1 MTAAQFRAESVDTL
15 VDEYYA
21 KRYSTVHATG
31 CLGGAAKAMH
41 TSLERGRAQGSF
53 PLTLELGAGEFQHY
67 RFVTHARRCYLA
79 ADLRV
84 PTGSAFYQDLLRG
97 AGPRD
102 LRFVAADASCLP
114 FADASIDRVVAS
126 CLILHL
132 ADPLAALREWQRVCR
147 PSGTIDFLVPCEPG
161 LALRAF
167 RRVVSHRAAK
177 AHGVSAADFDLVNAL
192 DHVSYFERIQT
203 IARAAVEPARR
214 LDVRYYPL
222 PGVASWNLNAFAV
235 FAITARGPRRT

>member
-1 MTAAQFRAESVDTL
+1 MTADQFRAESVDTL

-41 TSLERGRAQGSF
+41 ASLERGRAQGTF
-53 PLTLELGAGEFQHY
+53 PITLELGAGEFQHY
-67 RFVTHARRCYLA
+67 RFVTHARRRYLA
-79 ADLRV
+79 ADIRV
-84 PTGSAFYQDLLRG
+84 PTGLPFYQDLVRG
-97 AGPRD
+97 AGPED

-114 FADASIDRVVAS
+114 FADSSIDRVVAS

-132 ADPLAALREWQRVCR
+132 DDPLAALREWQRVCR
-147 PSGTIDFLVPCEPG
+147 PGGTIDFLVPCEPG

-167 RRVVSHRAAK
+167 RRLVSHRAAK
-177 AHGVSAADFDLVNAL
+177 AHGVSATDFDLVNAL
-192 DHVSYFERIQT
+192 DHVSYFGRVLTVAQ
-203 IARAAVEPARR
+203 AAVDPSRR
-214 LDVRYYPL
+214 LDVRYYPF

-235 FAITARGPRRT
+235 FSLTPRDSL